1 MVPRSQHGLA
11 ASCCPLL
18 HIQVEFPLGLAQ
30 WRLAF
35 FHLRQ
40 DSRKLGVFG
49 LLNIKNVLEE
59 PTILRV
65 LVVSPIN
72 FVDVHH
78 VHPQIVELEGQA
90 LLARLHLLLVEVADL
105 CEWAQELS
113 WRQAG
118 VLAEELSQ
126 LCASK
131 DSAGRRIFL
140 GEPAPEPPL
149 SGFSVSGCLILHFG
163 LSGIYI
169 RCKYFIKI
177 YI

>member
-18 HIQVEFPLGLAQ
+18 HIQVEFPLSLAQ
-30 WRLAF
+30 WGLPF

-40 DSRKLGVFG
+40 NSRELGVFG
-49 LLNIKNVLEE
+49 LLDIKNVLEE
-59 PTILRV
+59 AAILRV

-72 FVDVHH
+72 FVDVYHI
-78 VHPQIVELEGQA
+78 HPEIVKFEGQA

-105 CEWAQELS
+105 SEWAQELG

-118 VLAEELSQ
+118 MLAEELSQ

-131 DSAGRRIFL
+131 DSAGWRIFL
-140 GEPAPEPPL
+140 GQPAPEPPL
-149 SGFSVSGCLILHFG
+149 HGFSVSGCLILHY
-163 LSGIYI
+163 GIVG
-169 RCKYFIKI
+169 KM
-177 YI
+177 